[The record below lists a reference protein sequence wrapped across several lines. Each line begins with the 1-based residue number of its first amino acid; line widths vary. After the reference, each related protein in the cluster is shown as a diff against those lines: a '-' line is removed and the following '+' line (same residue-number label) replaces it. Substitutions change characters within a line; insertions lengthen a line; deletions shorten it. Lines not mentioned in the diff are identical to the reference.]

1 MSRMA
6 EKSPRR
12 RAKQKRSLETV
23 EVVLEAAAQVLLRE
37 GYARATTNRIAERA
51 GVSVGTIY
59 QYFGGKDEVF
69 DALIQRYFA
78 DVLAKIR
85 ASPPDPSRPLADTLR
100 DLIVV
105 GIKAQHYGPDLM
117 RALEF
122 VPNALF
128 RRRLTTAKKDLIAYV
143 RSLLEAHRTE
153 LRVHD
158 LDLTAALMVNA
169 AEGIGYNAT
178 PKEFDERLAD
188 ELTTLFCRYV
198 LASPPPDPTPRGA
211 RAQSTRGRL

>member
-6 EKSPRR
+6 EKNPRR

-85 ASPPDPSRPLADTLR
+85 ASPPDPS
-100 DLIVV
+100 
-105 GIKAQHYGPDLM
+105 
-117 RALEF
+117 
-122 VPNALF
+122 
-128 RRRLTTAKKDLIAYV
+128 
-143 RSLLEAHRTE
+143 SLPE
-153 LRVHD
+153 V
-158 LDLTAALMVNA
+158 
-169 AEGIGYNAT
+169 
-178 PKEFDERLAD
+178 
-188 ELTTLFCRYV
+188 
-198 LASPPPDPTPRGA
+198 S
-211 RAQSTRGRL
+211 AQSVGEPTRLDRVVVAPLNRAVRAPAP

>member
-6 EKSPRR
+6 EKRPRR

-85 ASPPDPSRPLADTLR
+85 ASPPDPSRPLA
-100 DLIVV
+100 
-105 GIKAQHYGPDLM
+105 
-117 RALEF
+117 
-122 VPNALF
+122 
-128 RRRLTTAKKDLIAYV
+128 RRPARLNCRTT
-143 RSLLEAHRTE
+143 
-153 LRVHD
+153 
-158 LDLTAALMVNA
+158 
-169 AEGIGYNAT
+169 
-178 PKEFDERLAD
+178 
-188 ELTTLFCRYV
+188 
-198 LASPPPDPTPRGA
+198 
-211 RAQSTRGRL
+211 